1 MNLRFLGGNCLWQS
15 QSRTRGTI
23 LRQLRIAWDEWQQLS
38 PTAKIAES
46 ELRSVIAK
54 QIESAA
60 ASDALEDADANLST
74 GFARWTET
82 MQALQVKNNRI
93 ALVSQIVTEVQ
104 HLK

>member
-46 ELRSVIAK
+46 ELRNTAAK
-54 QIESAA
+54 QVERAA
-60 ASDALEDADANLST
+60 NSDIAEEADANLSIA
-74 GFARWTET
+74 FARWTET
-82 MQALQVKNNRI
+82 MQPLQLENSRVG
-93 ALVSQIVTEVQ
+93 LVSQIVTEVQ
-104 HLK
+104 HMK

>member
-46 ELRSVIAK
+46 ELRKRIAK
-54 QIESAA
+54 QVESAA
-60 ASDALEDADANLST
+60 NSD
-74 GFARWTET
+74 
-82 MQALQVKNNRI
+82 I
-93 ALVSQIVTEVQ
+93 A
-104 HLK
+104 